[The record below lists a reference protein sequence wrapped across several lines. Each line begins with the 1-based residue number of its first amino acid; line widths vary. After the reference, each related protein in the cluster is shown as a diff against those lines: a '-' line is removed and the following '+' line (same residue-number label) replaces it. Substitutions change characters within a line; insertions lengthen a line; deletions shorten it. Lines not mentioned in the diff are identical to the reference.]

1 MGGSVCMHSSGVG
14 GGVSSYI
21 PTMFAKSQHVFN
33 SSTASRTER
42 DTPVGK
48 GKNEG
53 ESLAVVWL

>member
-1 MGGSVCMHSSGVG
+1 MHSSGVG

-21 PTMFAKSQHVFN
+21 PAMSQHVFN
-33 SSTASRTER
+33 SSTTSRTER

-53 ESLAVVWL
+53 ESLTAVWL